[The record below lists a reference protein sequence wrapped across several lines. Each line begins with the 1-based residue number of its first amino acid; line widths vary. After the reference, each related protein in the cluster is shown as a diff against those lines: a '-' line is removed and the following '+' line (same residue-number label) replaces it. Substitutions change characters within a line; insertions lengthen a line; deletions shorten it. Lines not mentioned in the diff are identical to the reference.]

1 MGGSSLKTA
10 KPHVSGQEA
19 MWLAQGAR
27 SCCSECGIISLYVR
41 CGDICPGCG
50 LMFVTAG
57 PVTDTTDNWRA
68 VDRFGVDHFEVPLQP
83 ELEVA
88 KQAHRLPRQRRGGW
102 IMGVIGLVL
111 VSVLVLGALWL
122 INATTNPVTCEGQQT
137 IQLTQSQL
145 DRAGGSTVGLTKAI
159 AADELPS
166 PGYDQFEVAR
176 VIDEMNP
183 DLDAA
188 AANPGDSVT
197 IPNRCYRASD

>member
-27 SCCSECGIISLYVR
+27 SCCSECGIISLYVHR
-41 CGDICPGCG
+41 GDLCPGCG
-50 LMFVTAG
+50 LEFVTAG
-57 PVTDTTDNWRA
+57 PVTDTNANWQA
-68 VDRFGVDHFEVPLQP
+68 AERFGADHFEVPLQA

-88 KQAHRLPRQRRGGW
+88 RQAHALPRQRRHWGASTFGLA
-102 IMGVIGLVL
+102 LVL
-111 VSVLVLGALWL
+111 LLVFGVLWL

-145 DRAGGSTVGLTKAI
+145 DRADGSTMGLTKAI

-176 VIDEMNP
+176 IIDQMNP
-183 DLDAA
+183 SLDSAK
-188 AANPGDSVT
+188 ANPGDSVT